1 MRLLTIALVLALAV
15 VGAGCGGDDESSGDT
30 TDTTTE
36 ETFTFDTTE
45 DTETDGTETDETDTD
60 AGDGLATGECQELVD
75 ASTQL
80 SQAFGAAGTSGDLG
94 DSSEFF
100 EEFADRAP
108 DEIQGD
114 FQILAEAYSE
124 YADALGDVDLQS
136 GETPSADDLQAL
148 QEALSS
154 IDQAEVTAASQRI
167 SEWATANC

>member
-1 MRLLTIALVLALAV
+1 MRLLTIALVLALAA
-15 VGAGCGGDDESSGDT
+15 VGAGCGGSDDESSGDT
-30 TDTTTE
+30 TETTTE

-45 DTETDGTETDETDTD
+45 DTETDGTETDTDDT
-60 AGDGLATGECQELVD
+60 DGLATGECRELVD
-75 ASTQL
+75 ASSQL
-80 SQAFGAAGTSGDLG
+80 SQALGAAGASGDLG

-100 EEFADRAP
+100 DEFADRAP
-108 DEIQGD
+108 DEIRDD

-136 GETPSADDLQAL
+136 GETPSAEDLQAL